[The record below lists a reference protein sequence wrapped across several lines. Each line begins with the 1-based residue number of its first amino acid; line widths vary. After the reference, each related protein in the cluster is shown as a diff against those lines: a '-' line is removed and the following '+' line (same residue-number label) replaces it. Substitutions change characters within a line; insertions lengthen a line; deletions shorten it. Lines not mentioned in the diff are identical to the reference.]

1 MSKKPSLTNRERLKQ
16 LYIHYNLNREDIFT
30 HDKFGYVMLTRTGV
44 EKIMAHD
51 NIQVSY
57 QKEYCTNEGACYM
70 ATAIRG
76 DVKIETLGSAHKG
89 NCKIAYYPEMAE
101 KRAKA
106 RAVLML
112 AGFYEIGCY
121 SEVEADEFHRNKS
134 NTKPQ
139 ESGLAE
145 EVAKLNSGTGLADT
159 MREYAEQGIGGQ

>member
-1 MSKKPSLTNRERLKQ
+1 MSENKPSLTNRERLKE
-16 LYIHYNLNREDIFT
+16 LYLHYNLNPEDIFT
-30 HDKFGYVMLTRTGV
+30 HTKFKYVMLTRTGV
-44 EKIMAHD
+44 EKIMAFD

-57 QKEYCTNEGACYM
+57 KKEYCDNDGACYM

-76 DVKIETLGSAHKG
+76 EVKIETLGSAHKG
-89 NCKIAYYPEMAE
+89 NCQLNYYPEMAE

-134 NTKPQ
+134 NVKPV
-139 ESGLAE
+139 ESGLAK
-145 EVAKLNSGTGLADT
+145 EVEKLTGGMAKTIKDYG
-159 MREYAEQGIGGQ
+159 EQGNGGS